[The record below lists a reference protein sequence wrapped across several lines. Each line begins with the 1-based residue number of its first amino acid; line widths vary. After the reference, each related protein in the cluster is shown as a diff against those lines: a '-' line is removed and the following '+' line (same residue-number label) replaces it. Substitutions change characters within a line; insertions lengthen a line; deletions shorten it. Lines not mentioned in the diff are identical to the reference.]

1 MIKRLIPDNYSSM
14 FKHVFI
20 LLIVFL
26 LLVFAGMIYSF
37 GNPLQT
43 SIFITLPQPKE
54 LFASDYALPIIE
66 NSHVFSKAQ
75 YENQTREHKVQRTPR
90 GAVSILRCSAC
101 SCSRVRMSLFFSSPA
116 SVGIFVCPL
125 IRIHDCCRRFA
136 DWTVLWT
143 IIEPRISSS
152 STPAIPS
159 VEISSLS
166 WKPPLVKFTS
176 SISIT
181 SSTDS
186 HRNSIHISPIH
197 GGLKRAN
204 GTIN

>member
-1 MIKRLIPDNYSSM
+1 MMKRLFPDNYSSM
-14 FKHVFI
+14 FKHIFI

-26 LLVFAGMIYSF
+26 LLVFLGMIYSF
-37 GNPLQT
+37 GNSLTT
-43 SIFITLPQPKE
+43 SILITLPQPKV
-54 LFASDYALPIIE
+54 LFAPDYALPIIE
-66 NSHVFSKAQ
+66 DSHVFSKAH
-75 YENQTREHKVQRTPR
+75 YENRTHERKVQRMPR
-90 GAVSILRCSAC
+90 RAVSILRCSAF
-101 SCSRVRMSLFFSSPA
+101 SSSRVRMSSFFSSPV
-116 SVGIFVCPL
+116 SVVIFVCPL
-125 IRIHDCCRRFA
+125 IRIQDYCRRFA

-143 IIEPRISSS
+143 IIEPRTSSS

-166 WKPPLVKFTS
+166 WKPPLAKFTS
-176 SISIT
+176 SMSIT

-186 HRNSIHISPIH
+186 RRDSIHISPIH